1 MTCPDVQEIEIQ
13 NVALEVLQV
22 LVSKCGSLMRSDH
35 ERLSEPLVA
44 LLETRRTSAKKRSI
58 QCLGSVF
65 MMGLCLVSM
74 SLHHLRYS
82 HLHGQLELLHECFRD
97 LHKPV

>member
-1 MTCPDVQEIEIQ
+1 MQEIEIQ

-65 MMGLCLVSM
+65 MMGPSLVTV
-74 SLHHLRYS
+74 SLHHLGNN
-82 HLHGQLELLHECFRD
+82 HLHGPLQML
-97 LHKPV
+97 

>member
-1 MTCPDVQEIEIQ
+1 MQEIEIQ

-65 MMGLCLVSM
+65 MMDPSLVTV
-74 SLHHLRYS
+74 SLHHLGNN
-82 HLHGQLELLHECFRD
+82 HLHEPLQLL
-97 LHKPV
+97 